1 MNQVMDRVHGVLS
14 DISRAAVWVGGLAL
28 MLSAVMVTGDVIMRK
43 LFGITISGSDE
54 ISGYVFAA
62 ATTWAYS
69 YCLLNRA
76 NIRIDAV
83 YNQMGLRTRAV
94 LDLVGLAALTFY
106 VYLLA
111 VSSVGVL
118 SESLEYDSSA
128 QTTLATP
135 LWIPQIFWV
144 TGLCFFL
151 VCLAFYVSTGSTPW
165 PAPIGRR
172 STGSP
177 GSSRWK
183 RKSPRKLSSINR
195 YGARDR
201 ASCSWEKRCLLS
213 FSSC

>member
-1 MNQVMDRVHGVLS
+1 MNQVMDRVHVVLS
-14 DISRAAVWVGGLAL
+14 NISRAAVWVGGLAL

-83 YNQMGLRTRAV
+83 YNQMGLRTRAM
-94 LDLVGLAALTFY
+94 LDLVGLAALTYY

-151 VCLAFYVSTGSTPW
+151 VCLAFLCVYGLYALARTDWST
-165 PAPIGRR
+165 
-172 STGSP
+172 
-177 GSSRWK
+177 
-183 RKSPRKLSSINR
+183 INR
-195 YGARDR
+195 IAGIKSVEEEIA
-201 ASCSWEKRCLLS
+201 EET
-213 FSSC
+213 FVN

>member
-69 YCLLNRA
+69 FCLLNRA

-94 LDLVGLAALTFY
+94 LDLVGLAALTYY

-111 VSSVGVL
+111 ESSVGVL

-151 VCLAFYVSTGSTPW
+151 VCLSILCVYGLYALARTESST
-165 PAPIGRR
+165 
-172 STGSP
+172 
-177 GSSRWK
+177 
-183 RKSPRKLSSINR
+183 INR
-195 YGARDR
+195 IAGIKSVEEEIA
-201 ASCSWEKRCLLS
+201 EET
-213 FSSC
+213 FVN